1 MYNANCDR
9 TLRKGHFQDVQ
20 SLFFFWNDG
29 KLLKE
34 CSALRSTLEGGVF
47 KHCNWS
53 LNLTQFVSTT
63 YVDVVS
69 PKSNHIEGFWSWKTT
84 HSWQEIVNCTTCLTL
99 KSPQTPHHVWWHYA
113 QGRNSECLL
122 HPTPPHPTP
131 TPRGQG
137 LHTMLQRMCWWAR
150 LYTPKYKSRS
160 IFPDTFHQILK

>member
-20 SLFFFWNDG
+20 SLFFFFWNDG
-29 KLLKE
+29 KLQKE

-122 HPTPPHPTP
+122 HPTPPPLPEGKVCILCYRECVGEPDCILQSTKVDQFFQTP
-131 TPRGQG
+131 FI
-137 LHTMLQRMCWWAR
+137 
-150 LYTPKYKSRS
+150 K
-160 IFPDTFHQILK
+160 F

>member
-20 SLFFFWNDG
+20 SLFFFFWNDG
-29 KLLKE
+29 KLQKE

-53 LNLTQFVSTT
+53 LNLTRFVSTT

-160 IFPDTFHQILK
+160 IFSDTFHQF

>member
-1 MYNANCDR
+1 MYKA
-9 TLRKGHFQDVQ
+9 
-20 SLFFFWNDG
+20 FFLNDG
-29 KLLKE
+29 KLHKE
-34 CSALRSTLEGGVF
+34 CSALRSMLEGGVF

-113 QGRNSECLL
+113 QGRKSECLL

-160 IFPDTFHQILK
+160 IFSDTFHQILK